1 MGIDKSDVRYVIHH
15 SLPKSLENYYQES
28 GRVGRDGNEAYCI
41 LFYRLNDL
49 FRQSTMVCTE
59 KTGVRNLYSV
69 LSYCTQT
76 SECRRSIIAE
86 HFNAEWDSSLCSKMC
101 DICSQINDIEYVDV
115 TDYWRL
121 MLEVLKN
128 VCHAQKTDNNR
139 ITGMKLVELTWKKA
153 GSVSRELIELLVA
166 KLILEGYLKVSSVRF
181 CKCEGGSID
190 MRYTHAIIVRVPNS
204 LKMEKKT
211 KIDLSLAEKQLEELC
226 ETLREAG
233 VDIIELSPEEHCLQH
248 NLFTGDAAI
257 CINGTALIT
266 RPKKNGSRLHEISNL
281 LNQLAWQVI
290 ETPQASEHNKEVVL
304 EGSDVLYTGK
314 EVFVGIRK
322 NGTNMEG
329 ALVVARTFSDLAV
342 IPITLPGNQPLR
354 HYVSLISTDV
364 LTVGSSKEAKQVIQR
379 MERQATF
386 RYKTLT
392 VKNDDAVNCLNVN
405 DYVIYRQDTPDA
417 KFQILHE
424 PIQMVGI
431 TADELAKIGS
441 PISRLVLLTTKM
453 KTLKSLW

>member
-1 MGIDKSDVRYVIHH
+1 MLFILWD
-15 SLPKSLENYYQES
+15 S
-28 GRVGRDGNEAYCI
+28 GCVEA
-41 LFYRLNDL
+41 
-49 FRQSTMVCTE
+49 RQSE
-59 KTGVRNLYSV
+59 ER
-69 LSYCTQT
+69 
-76 SECRRSIIAE
+76 
-86 HFNAEWDSSLCSKMC
+86 
-101 DICSQINDIEYVDV
+101 
-115 TDYWRL
+115 
-121 MLEVLKN
+121 
-128 VCHAQKTDNNR
+128 
-139 ITGMKLVELTWKKA
+139 
-153 GSVSRELIELLVA
+153 
-166 KLILEGYLKVSSVRF
+166 RF

-266 RPKKNGSRLHEISNL
+266 RPKKNGIGFMYGASDCLISNL

-314 EVFVGIRK
+314 E
-322 NGTNMEG
+322 
-329 ALVVARTFSDLAV
+329 VVARTFSDLAV

-364 LTVGSSKEAKQVIQR
+364 LTVGSSKEAKQR

-441 PISRLVLLTTKM
+441 PISRLVPCLLRHNPVPYINPIILTLTFHCTLYIPILLRSRELSLNFSTALYFPTDYTFPSHFGMCNERKNIGQWNDEQIKYPYSFYEKPITSCSYSLNIFISLQSKKQM
-453 KTLKSLW
+453 ENYKTHYGTFR